1 MLTLKM
7 KEVEMYVD
15 GKIRLPKSVLITIDD
30 GGKTKDGIDLLTEY
44 KMYAT
49 IFLVTSWF
57 DPKDYYKTEFIELHS
72 HSFFI

>member
-1 MLTLKM
+1 MNMLTLKM

-44 KMYAT
+44 KMYA
-49 IFLVTSWF
+49 FVDS
-57 DPKDYYKTEFIELHS
+57 
-72 HSFFI
+72 SFYFCLLRY